1 MKKNIKE
8 INSLREIRYSDLQ
21 NFRDLIDLSA
31 EQPNQ
36 EEFLS
41 YTILRIFY
49 DISTEEARQLDPAK
63 FESLISSL
71 GVALQEEIKF
81 ENLIFMKGITYGLI
95 PDFSKI
101 TAGELIDMDA
111 LLKNND
117 IIQLMSILYRPVIG
131 SVNDRGEYRI
141 EDYSEY
147 DYKFENIDA
156 YIVESAMSFFTR
168 SFHQL
173 KQISI

>member
-8 INSLREIRYSDLQ
+8 INSLREIRYADLQ
-21 NFRDLIDLSA
+21 SFRDLIELSA

-49 DISTEEARQLDPAK
+49 DINTEEARQLEPSK
-63 FESLISSL
+63 FDSLISAV
-71 GVALQEEIKF
+71 GIALQEEIKF
-81 ENLIFMKGITYGLI
+81 ENIILMKGITYGLI

-111 LLKNND
+111 LLAEKD
-117 IIQLMSILYRPVIG
+117 MIQLMSILYRPVIG
-131 SVNDRGEYRI
+131 GVNEKGEYRI
-141 EDYSEY
+141 QDYEGY
-147 DYKFENIDA
+147 DYRFENIDA
-156 YIVESAMSFFTR
+156 YIVESAISFFTR
-168 SFHQL
+168 SWHQL
-173 KQISI
+173 NQISK

>member
-1 MKKNIKE
+1 MKKIKE
-8 INSLREIRYSDLQ
+8 INSLREIRYSDLKS
-21 NFRDLIDLSA
+21 FRDLIDLSA

-41 YTILRIFY
+41 YSILRIFY
-49 DISTEEARQLDPAK
+49 DISTEDARQLDPSK
-63 FESLISSL
+63 FESLISAVGL
-71 GVALQEEIKF
+71 ALQEEIKF
-81 ENLIFMKGITYGLI
+81 ENLIFMKGVTYGLI

-117 IIQLMSILYRPVIG
+117 IIQLMSILYRPIIG
-131 SVNDRGEYRI
+131 TVNEKGEYRI
-141 EDYSEY
+141 EDYVEY
-147 DYKFENIDA
+147 DYRFENIDA

-173 KQISI
+173 KQTLI